1 MPSRNNPNLPSRY
14 KAHARSRPS
23 SSGKFRIAATRTSPL
38 DPVLKS
44 SGLGVSRGKTVASK
58 AQRKK
63 DRNKSYAKGRAEM
76 EKELE
81 RASKAGEV
89 VMRDASELPVS
100 RRQAKLAAR
109 AAAVREANA
118 KKGQDE
124 DGVTE
129 GAARPEMD
137 VD

>member
-1 MPSRNNPNLPSRY
+1 
-14 KAHARSRPS
+14 
-23 SSGKFRIAATRTSPL
+23 
-38 DPVLKS
+38 
-44 SGLGVSRGKTVASK
+44 
-58 AQRKK
+58 
-63 DRNKSYAKGRAEM
+63 M

-109 AAAVREANA
+109 AAAVREANS
-118 KKGQDE
+118 KGQEEMTRD
-124 DGVTE
+124 
-129 GAARPEMD
+129 AAKPEMD

>member
-1 MPSRNNPNLPSRY
+1 
-14 KAHARSRPS
+14 
-23 SSGKFRIAATRTSPL
+23 TRTNPL

-63 DRNKSYAKGRAEM
+63 DRNKSYAKGRAEL

-89 VMRDASELPVS
+89 IMKDASELPVS

-118 KKGQDE
+118 KGQQNEEEEVAGD
-124 DGVTE
+124 
-129 GAARPEMD
+129 AAESEMD